1 MATWA
6 ACLWGLAGVGLV
18 EAYLLWGAV
27 SSSAVRRWP
36 WVDDQQHRHVGF
48 YVVALACR
56 CVMGVGLDAVYA
68 ATHQVSGP
76 LGAVTLG
83 IGTPLIIKQMAERQ
97 QGSPPASPLPAQ
109 ASPQPRR
116 AAGSA
121 EGEQMPED
129 ADVR

>member
-1 MATWA
+1 MAVWQ

-18 EAYLLWGAV
+18 EAYLMWGAV
-27 SSSAVRRWP
+27 SSSAGPRWP
-36 WVDDQQHRHVGF
+36 WVNDDGHRKVGF
-48 YVVALACR
+48 YVVAFACR

-83 IGTPLIIKQMAERQ
+83 IAAPLIIKQMAEREN
-97 QGSPPASPLPAQ
+97 SAAPADTALAPTAPAEQ
-109 ASPQPRR
+109 ASQY
-116 AAGSA
+116 GKDK
-121 EGEQMPED
+121 QKPEA